1 MKQLKKLR
9 RYYRLAFIALLAV
22 IVLSISWVAISA
34 VAKLF
39 SPGPATAPAPEAIA
53 VSTATPSASPSPE
66 AAIAKAPESDG
77 YPKLGHFPYSES
89 ADLDMIYIGS
99 YAGKENQRFEKL
111 SLDAALALM
120 KLIYAARDGNTWI
133 IPVSGFRSV
142 SQQEKLYKDQI
153 QRRGSETEA
162 AKISAPPGYSEHHTG
177 YAVDLA
183 DGNSPRADITYK
195 FAESEAFRWLSQH
208 AQEYGFELSFP
219 QNNPQGVSYEPW
231 HWRFVGSP
239 QAEAIFKQARSE
251 SAPLDRKSSSRDS
264 PPTSWIHGRD

>member
-1 MKQLKKLR
+1 MKQFKKLR
-9 RYYRLAFIALLAV
+9 RYYRLAFISMLAV
-22 IVLSISWVAISA
+22 IVLSISWFTISA

-39 SPGPATAPAPEAIA
+39 SPIPTTAPAPEAIA
-53 VSTATPSASPSPE
+53 VSTATPSASPSHIEEP
-66 AAIAKAPESDG
+66 IAKALDPTG
-77 YPKLGHFPYSES
+77 QPKLGHFPYSES
-89 ADLDMIYIGS
+89 TDPDMTYIGS

-120 KLIYAARDGNTWI
+120 KLIYAARDYNTWI

-142 SQQEKLYKDQI
+142 AQQEKLYKDQI

-183 DGNSPRADITYK
+183 DGNSSLTDLSYK
-195 FAESEAFRWLSQH
+195 FAESDAFRWLSQH

-219 QNNPQGVSYEPW
+219 QNNFQGVSYEPW

-239 QAEAIFKQARSE
+239 QAEVVFKQARSE
-251 SAPLDRKSSSRDS
+251 SHQLDRKSS
-264 PPTSWIHGRD
+264 GRDVL